1 MSQKNQGRRKIFSR
15 VLMAVNEKATEI
27 IKRFVKF
34 RDGENEKRMDRIN
47 FHGFASDRMGR

>member
-1 MSQKNQGRRKIFSR
+1 MSQKNQGHRKIFSR